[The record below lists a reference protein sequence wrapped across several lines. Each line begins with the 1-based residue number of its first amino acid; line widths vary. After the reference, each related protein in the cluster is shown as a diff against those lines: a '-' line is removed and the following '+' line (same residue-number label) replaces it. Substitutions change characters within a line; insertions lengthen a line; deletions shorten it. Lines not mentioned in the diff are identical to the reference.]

1 MSDPTGQREPI
12 TPRPTTAI
20 PVRESN
26 HEIDEPGPPGS
37 GVGSLTDLSTEQ
49 LIFSRRGP
57 NPPAMVDL
65 LLGLRLLGGVGLL
78 LSNGF
83 FVTTEFAL
91 TRVRQF
97 PESAFREAGLD
108 RAWDMT
114 ERLEIYLSGCQL
126 GITISSIGLGVVGE
140 PAVAAVLDPA
150 VRAMGFGTPG
160 AAGHTAA
167 AVIVAFALI
176 NFLHVVVGEQAPTY
190 LGIERTKFV
199 ARYGA
204 PLLYWWTKLMSP
216 VILSADW
223 IAKALL
229 GLFGVE
235 ISRSWTEA
243 EVGDEAGPQTR
254 GEVKRLMGDALADVG
269 VPEDRQEEVLNAL
282 AIGEMPVRDVMVD
295 PEDIVYASTAEDLET
310 NLDRMGDS
318 PHTRFPLVGDSL
330 EAFEG
335 IVYTPAVIRY
345 RDALRDGSLDLRD
358 LAAPPMTVS
367 PDTVVSELIDRFQAE
382 NQELALVVEDGEVL
396 GLVSTTDAFE
406 AIAGDLEDPLDR
418 DRLPTG

>member
-1 MSDPTGQREPI
+1 
-12 TPRPTTAI
+12 
-20 PVRESN
+20 
-26 HEIDEPGPPGS
+26 
-37 GVGSLTDLSTEQ
+37 
-49 LIFSRRGP
+49 
-57 NPPAMVDL
+57 MVDP

-78 LSNGF
+78 LSNGL

-97 PESAFREAGLD
+97 PESEFREAGLD

-150 VRAMGFGTPG
+150 VRALGFGTPG

-167 AVIVAFALI
+167 SVIVAFALI
-176 NFLHVVVGEQAPTY
+176 NLLHVVVGEQAPTY

-204 PLLYWWTKLMSP
+204 PVLYWWTTLMSP

-229 GLFGVE
+229 GVFGVE

-243 EVGDEAGPQTR
+243 EAGEEAVPQTR

-269 VPEDRQEEVLNAL
+269 VSADRQEEVLNAL

-295 PEDIVYASTAEDLET
+295 PEDIVYASTEDDLET

-318 PHTRFPLVGDSL
+318 PHTRFPLVGESL
-330 EAFEG
+330 EEFEG
-335 IVYTPAVIRY
+335 IVYTPAVIRF

-382 NQELALVVEDGEVL
+382 SQELALVIEDDEVV
-396 GLVSTTDAFE
+396 GLVTTTDAFE
-406 AIAGDLEDPLDR
+406 AIAGDLEDPLDP
-418 DRLPTG
+418 DRLSAR